1 MGRIGKGAKCSVIG
15 CDESAVRSLSMD
27 RVSASGL
34 KVKEERHVYLCKG
47 HYKEYKKAAK
57 KDRMLEQWRY
67 RGQSV

>member
-27 RVSASGL
+27 RVTASGL

-47 HYKEYKKAAK
+47 HYKEHKKTVK
-57 KDRMLEQWRY
+57 KDRMLEKWRY
-67 RGQSV
+67 RGQSA